1 VLTSAVYA
9 DTLAGGAGAD
19 TLNAGQGPDRLTG
32 GAGADTFVFKNM
44 PWNAGHITDFQVG
57 VDKLDVSALY
67 TDGYHGTDPVA
78 NGYVSFVSDGAGGT
92 KVLLDTDGNGAANTI
107 KFQIAT
113 LDGVSPTG
121 LTAAQVFGGASTT
134 TPATPAT
141 PAAPV
146 TPGVVLT
153 STVYAD
159 TLAGGAG
166 ADTLN
171 AGQGP
176 DKLTGGA
183 GADTFVFKNLPWN
196 AGHITDFQVG
206 VDKLD
211 LSALYAGGYHGT
223 DPVADGYLSFVSD
236 GAGGTKVMLDID
248 GAAAANPWPYTIVT
262 LDGVAPADLTAA
274 KLLDGQ
280 PAATA
285 PIVVAP
291 PVIPGLALT
300 STTYGDHLTGGAGA
314 DTLTAGQGPDVL
326 TGAAGADHFVFGALP
341 WNAGHVTDFA
351 PGTDV
356 LDLRALFAQS
366 GYTGSDP
373 IADGYLKL
381 ESDGAGGTKVLFDT
395 DGPGTANPWP
405 FQITTLDGVAPS
417 SLHASDWLFH

>member
-1 VLTSAVYA
+1 
-9 DTLAGGAGAD
+9 
-19 TLNAGQGPDRLTG
+19 
-32 GAGADTFVFKNM
+32 
-44 PWNAGHITDFQVG
+44 
-57 VDKLDVSALY
+57 
-67 TDGYHGTDPVA
+67 
-78 NGYVSFVSDGAGGT
+78 
-92 KVLLDTDGNGAANTI
+92 
-107 KFQIAT
+107 
-113 LDGVSPTG
+113 
-121 LTAAQVFGGASTT
+121 
-134 TPATPAT
+134 
-141 PAAPV
+141 
-146 TPGVVLT
+146 
-153 STVYAD
+153 
-159 TLAGGAG
+159 
-166 ADTLN
+166 
-171 AGQGP
+171 
-176 DKLTGGA
+176 
-183 GADTFVFKNLPWN
+183 DTFVFKNLPWN

-211 LSALYAGGYHGT
+211 LSALYANGYHGT

-248 GAAAANPWPYTIVT
+248 GAATANPWPYTIVT

-280 PAATA
+280 PAAAA
-285 PIVVAP
+285 PVAVAP

-341 WNAGHVTDFA
+341 WNAGHVTDFT

-366 GYTGSDP
+366 GYAGSDP